1 MTRQLISGGGVEH
14 QLTPGKAHVI
24 QSDGAATRGPAC
36 PFEDE
41 TERAGLLRLR
51 AQDEAVAFPRS
62 EASAA
67 AAASVGGCTQRIG
80 EVKDLDPRRREVVG
94 GVGLALGLK
103 IKG

>member
-1 MTRQLISGGGVEH
+1 MTSQLISGGGDEH
-14 QLTPGKAHVI
+14 QLTPGEAHVI
-24 QSDGAATRGPAC
+24 QSDGAATSGPAC

-67 AAASVGGCTQRIG
+67 SVGGCPQRLG
-80 EVKDLDPRRREVVG
+80 EVKYLDPRRGEIVGVVG
-94 GVGLALGLK
+94 RALGLK